1 MTQTYTVENSLDALC
16 STMSGYYGLRLK
28 YYGEATESLVQ
39 DSAANYV
46 TLDGSQFCSVDDQHD
61 LVIFLVRQ
69 NSNPNPQPGGGRKNI
84 LTRNVSFKLICN
96 TDFQGVEFVIS
107 TMINATSHMEYNG
120 SSFNSRSI
128 AQEYFGLAERNYETN
143 FFTVD
148 FTITEKITC
157 LPC

>member
-1 MTQTYTVENSLDALC
+1 MTQTYTVENSLQALC
-16 STMSGYYGLRLK
+16 QSLSEYYGLRIK

-46 TLDGSQFCSVDDQHD
+46 TIDGNQFCSVDDQYD

-69 NSNPNPQPGGGRKNI
+69 NSTPNPQPGGGRRNI
-84 LTRNVSFKLICN
+84 LTRNVTFKLVCN
-96 TDFQGVEFVIS
+96 TKHQGEEFVIS
-107 TMINATSHMEYNG
+107 TMINATSHMEYDG
-120 SSFNSRSI
+120 SSFDSKSI
-128 AQEYFGLAERNYETN
+128 AQEYFGLPERNFETN

-148 FTITEKITC
+148 FNITEKITC